1 MCKRAAWTILG
12 LAGLMA
18 LGGARSSVARAAGSA
33 ICHPSGRPVSVA
45 PDNAVEARLPELR
58 TSVPA
63 DMTSAARR
71 PPFAPLAFNCSDCIS
86 LCIFQQC
93 GFFEDPQCVAD
104 NYGPCS
110 QACVDDGS
118 C

>member
-1 MCKRAAWTILG
+1 MSKRAAWTILG
-12 LAGLMA
+12 LAGIMA
-18 LGGARSSVARAAGSA
+18 LAGARSSIARPAGSA
-33 ICHPSGRPVSVA
+33 ICHPSGSPVSA
-45 PDNAVEARLPELR
+45 PIGGTDEPRLPAVG
-58 TSVPA
+58 TSAPA
-63 DMTSAARR
+63 SMTSAARL

>member
-1 MCKRAAWTILG
+1 M
-12 LAGLMA
+12 
-18 LGGARSSVARAAGSA
+18 
-33 ICHPSGRPVSVA
+33 
-45 PDNAVEARLPELR
+45 
-58 TSVPA
+58 TSV
-63 DMTSAARR
+63 ARR